1 MKLAI
6 RLGLTLAALSLV
18 SGASAQDSLRASG
31 YASGASMAAVSIV
44 PASVVVVSVHVGSV
58 MIVESI
64 RVVGDVVEV
73 IFKGAAHASRAVVTV
88 TAASVKATSL
98 AVGQSVKVVAEG
110 SGYLLVSAG
119 KVLCFVPGEDD
130 QKLIRSARSN

>member
-1 MKLAI
+1 MKLATC
-6 RLGLTLAALSLV
+6 LGSIVLALSMV
-18 SGASAQDSLRASG
+18 TAVSAQDSVRASG

-44 PASVVVVSVHVGSV
+44 PASVAVVSVHVGSV

-98 AVGQSVKVVAEG
+98 AVGQTVKVVAEG

-130 QKLIRSARSN
+130 QKLIRSSRSN